1 MNKDIEIIEK
11 QRIGVDEIFL
21 YIKVDGVEYSGCLT
35 EIQE

>member
-21 YIKVDGVEYSGCLT
+21 HIKVDEIEYSGCLT